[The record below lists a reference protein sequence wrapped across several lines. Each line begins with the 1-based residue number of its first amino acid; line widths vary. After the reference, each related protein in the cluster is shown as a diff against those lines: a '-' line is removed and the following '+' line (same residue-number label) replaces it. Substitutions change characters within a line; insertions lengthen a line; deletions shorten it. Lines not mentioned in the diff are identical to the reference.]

1 MRTVLVIG
9 IGAGD
14 PQHLTLQAV
23 AAIRRTDVFFV
34 TEQTKAGRDLAAA
47 REDMIEEHAGDHAHR
62 TVELLDPPRD
72 RTDPD
77 YEKAV
82 DAWRLARADL
92 WGRTIAED
100 LKDGETGAFLVWG
113 DPALYD
119 STIWVLEQVLAAG
132 TVSFDYEVIPGISSV
147 SALAAR
153 HRIPLNRVGEPVV
166 ISTGRR
172 VVEGRH
178 DGAPDVVVMLDA
190 QHAFTHAADDID
202 VYWGAYLGT
211 PDELLIS
218 GPVREVEAEIQRVR
232 AEARERIGW
241 VMDAYLLRRAV
252 HRIEVTVAERRVTED
267 PSDEHDGG
275 TPDICVAHHRG

>member
-14 PQHLTLQAV
+14 PDHLTLQAV

-34 TEQTKAGRDLAAA
+34 TEQTKAGRDLAGA
-47 REDMIEEHAGDHAHR
+47 REAMIELHAGDHPHR
-62 TVELLDPPRD
+62 AVELIDPARD

-77 YEKAV
+77 YERAV
-82 DAWRLARADL
+82 ETWRLARVRL
-92 WGRTIAED
+92 WGASLKAE
-100 LKDGETGAFLVWG
+100 LEDGQTGAFLVWG

-119 STIWVLEQVLAAG
+119 STIWVLEQVLASE
-132 TVSFDYEVIPGISSV
+132 VILFDYQVIPGISSV

-153 HRIPLNRVGEPVV
+153 HRIPLNRVGEPIV

-178 DGAPDVVVMLDA
+178 EGAPDIVVMLDA
-190 QHAFTHAADDID
+190 QHAFTQAPDDTD

-211 PDELLIS
+211 PDELLVS

-232 AEARERIGW
+232 SEARERKGW
-241 VMDAYLLRRAV
+241 VMDAYLLRR
-252 HRIEVTVAERRVTED
+252 RSIE
-267 PSDEHDGG
+267 
-275 TPDICVAHHRG
+275 